1 MTAVAA
7 QHRVDMTQADLY
19 TTEGYATFD
28 LLANPQL
35 TEELRLN
42 VALYNLTNQ
51 AYIEWA
57 DVRGRTATDPLVPY
71 YTRAGFNAAVT
82 LHWQF

>member
-28 LLANPQL
+28 LLADPQL

-51 AYIEWA
+51 AYIETCVGA
-57 DVRGRTATDPLVPY
+57 QPPIRSYRI
-71 YTRAGFNAAVT
+71 TRARGLT
-82 LHWQF
+82 RP